1 MNSLLSRQIDKYLK
15 KEGTE
20 LLINQDFINAINDS
34 YNNYDEQLKMS
45 QRAMKISSDEL
56 YEVNDK
62 LRLETI
68 NLKEINKNLEEIINS
83 MAIKSTLNEI
93 ENEKDLVEKLKKQT
107 IEIISINKQREALLK
122 DLEEQ
127 NQELNEYAHVVS
139 HDLKAPLRNIH
150 TLVSWFIED
159 NKDRI
164 GDDCLNSL
172 NSVLVNVEKMDLL
185 IKGILEYSTI
195 DKLETG
201 DRLVDFNILCE
212 EVLKTFHVSLNTK
225 VHLSENL
232 PKIYGNTIRFKQIFQ
247 NLIENALNSINK
259 ENGTIEIGYEN
270 KKEDHLFYVKDNG
283 KGISPIYF
291 DKIFNVF
298 TKLESNNKS
307 SGIGLSI
314 VKKIVQFYNG
324 TIWVESQE
332 NEGATF
338 YFTLPKLYGKS
349 K

>member
-1 MNSLLSRQIDKYLK
+1 MNPLLSRQIDKYLK
-15 KEGTE
+15 KKGTD
-20 LLINQDFINAINDS
+20 LLLNQDFINAINDS

-56 YEVNDK
+56 YEANDK

-107 IEIISINKQREALLK
+107 IEIISINKQRETLLK

-164 GDDCLNSL
+164 GNDCLNSL

-195 DKLETG
+195 DKLETS

-212 EVLKTFHVSLNTK
+212 EVLKSFHIPLNTK
-225 VHLSENL
+225 VYISSDL

-247 NLIENALNSINK
+247 NLIDNALNSMNK
-259 ENGTIEIGYEN
+259 EKGIIEIGYEDQ
-270 KKEDHLFYVKDNG
+270 KENYLFYIKDNG
-283 KGISPIYF
+283 KGISPEYF
-291 DKIFNVF
+291 NKIFNVF
-298 TKLESNNKS
+298 TKLENDNNS

-314 VKKIVQFYNG
+314 VKKIVLLYRG
-324 TIWVESQE
+324 KIWVESQE
-332 NEGATF
+332 NEGSTF
-338 YFTLPKLYGKS
+338 YFTLS
-349 K
+349 KQHGTT

>member
-1 MNSLLSRQIDKYLK
+1 MNPLLSRQIDKYLK
-15 KEGTE
+15 KEGTD
-20 LLINQDFINAINDS
+20 LLLNQDFINAINDS

-56 YEVNDK
+56 YEANDK

-107 IEIISINKQREALLK
+107 IEIISINKQRETLLK

-164 GDDCLNSL
+164 GNDCLNSL

-195 DKLETG
+195 DKLETS

-212 EVLKTFHVSLNTK
+212 EVLKSFHIPLNTK
-225 VHLSENL
+225 VYISSDL

-247 NLIENALNSINK
+247 NLIDNALNSMNK
-259 ENGTIEIGYEN
+259 EKGIIEIGYEDQ
-270 KKEDHLFYVKDNG
+270 KENYLFYIKDNG
-283 KGISPIYF
+283 KGISPEYF
-291 DKIFNVF
+291 NKIFNVF
-298 TKLESNNKS
+298 TKLENDNNS

-314 VKKIVQFYNG
+314 VKKIVLFYRG
-324 TIWVESQE
+324 KIWVESQE
-332 NEGATF
+332 NEGSTY
-338 YFTLPKLYGKS
+338 YFTLS
-349 K
+349 KQHGTT

>member
-1 MNSLLSRQIDKYLK
+1 MNPLLSRQIDKYLK
-15 KEGTE
+15 KEGTD
-20 LLINQDFINAINDS
+20 LLLNQDFINAINDS

-56 YEVNDK
+56 YEANDK

-107 IEIISINKQREALLK
+107 IEIISINKQRETLLK

-164 GDDCLNSL
+164 GNDCLNSL

-195 DKLETG
+195 DKLETS

-212 EVLKTFHVSLNTK
+212 EVLKSFHIPLNTK
-225 VHLSENL
+225 VYISSDL

-247 NLIENALNSINK
+247 NLIDNALNSMNK
-259 ENGTIEIGYEN
+259 EKGIIEIGYEDQ
-270 KKEDHLFYVKDNG
+270 KENYLFYIKDNG
-283 KGISPIYF
+283 KGISPEYF
-291 DKIFNVF
+291 NKIFNVF
-298 TKLESNNKS
+298 TKLENDNNL

-314 VKKIVQFYNG
+314 VKKIVLFYRG
-324 TIWVESQE
+324 KIWVESQE
-332 NEGATF
+332 NEGSTF
-338 YFTLPKLYGKS
+338 YFTLS
-349 K
+349 KQHGTT

>member
-15 KEGTE
+15 KEGAD
-20 LLINQDFINAINDS
+20 LLLNQDFINAINDS

-56 YEVNDK
+56 YEANDK

-107 IEIISINKQREALLK
+107 IEIISINKQRETLLK

-159 NKDRI
+159 NKGRI

-172 NSVLVNVEKMDLL
+172 NSVLLNVEKMDLL

-195 DKLETG
+195 DKLETS

-212 EVLKTFHVSLNTK
+212 EVLKSFHIPLNTK
-225 VHLSENL
+225 VYIPSNL

-247 NLIENALNSINK
+247 NLIDNALNSMDK
-259 ENGTIEIGYEN
+259 EKRVIEIGYKDQE
-270 KKEDHLFYVKDNG
+270 EDYLFYIRDNG
-283 KGISPIYF
+283 KGISSKDF

-298 TKLESNNKS
+298 TKLENNNNS

-314 VKKIVQFYNG
+314 VKKIILFYSG
-324 TIWVESQE
+324 KIWVESKE
-332 NEGATF
+332 NEGSTF
-338 YFTLPKLYGKS
+338 YFTLS
-349 K
+349 KQHGTT

>member
-1 MNSLLSRQIDKYLK
+1 MNPLLSRQIDKYLK
-15 KEGTE
+15 KEGTD
-20 LLINQDFINAINDS
+20 LLLNQDFINAINDS

-45 QRAMKISSDEL
+45 QRAMKISSDEP
-56 YEVNDK
+56 YEANDK

-107 IEIISINKQREALLK
+107 IEIISINKQRETLLK

-164 GDDCLNSL
+164 GNDCLNSL

-195 DKLETG
+195 DKLETS

-212 EVLKTFHVSLNTK
+212 EVLKSFHIPLNTK
-225 VHLSENL
+225 VYISSDL

-247 NLIENALNSINK
+247 NLIDNALNSMNK
-259 ENGTIEIGYEN
+259 EKGIIEIGYEDQ
-270 KKEDHLFYVKDNG
+270 KENYLFYIKDNG
-283 KGISPIYF
+283 KGISPEYF
-291 DKIFNVF
+291 NKIFNVF
-298 TKLESNNKS
+298 TKLENDNNS

-314 VKKIVQFYNG
+314 VKKIVLFYRG
-324 TIWVESQE
+324 KIWVESQE
-332 NEGATF
+332 NEGSTF
-338 YFTLPKLYGKS
+338 YFTLS
-349 K
+349 KQHGTT

>member
-1 MNSLLSRQIDKYLK
+1 MNPLLSRQIDKYLK
-15 KEGTE
+15 KKGTD
-20 LLINQDFINAINDS
+20 LLLNQDFINAINDS

-56 YEVNDK
+56 YEANDK

-107 IEIISINKQREALLK
+107 IEIISINKQRETLLK

-164 GDDCLNSL
+164 GNDCLNSL

-195 DKLETG
+195 DKLETS

-212 EVLKTFHVSLNTK
+212 EVLKSFHIPLNTK
-225 VHLSENL
+225 VYISSDL

-247 NLIENALNSINK
+247 NLIDNALNSMNK
-259 ENGTIEIGYEN
+259 EKGIIEIGYEDQ
-270 KKEDHLFYVKDNG
+270 KENYLFYIKDNG
-283 KGISPIYF
+283 KGISPEYF
-291 DKIFNVF
+291 NKIFNVF
-298 TKLESNNKS
+298 TKLENDNNS

-314 VKKIVQFYNG
+314 VKKIVLFYRG
-324 TIWVESQE
+324 KIWVESQE
-332 NEGATF
+332 NEGSTF
-338 YFTLPKLYGKS
+338 YFTLS
-349 K
+349 KQHGTT

>member
-1 MNSLLSRQIDKYLK
+1 MNPLLSRQIDKYLK
-15 KEGTE
+15 KEGTD
-20 LLINQDFINAINDS
+20 LLLNQDFINAINDS

-56 YEVNDK
+56 YEANDK

-107 IEIISINKQREALLK
+107 IEIISINKQRETLLK

-164 GDDCLNSL
+164 GNDCLNSL

-195 DKLETG
+195 DKLETS

-212 EVLKTFHVSLNTK
+212 EVLKSFHIPLNTK
-225 VHLSENL
+225 VYISSDL

-247 NLIENALNSINK
+247 NLIDNALNSMNK
-259 ENGTIEIGYEN
+259 EKGIIEIGYEDQ
-270 KKEDHLFYVKDNG
+270 KENYLFYIKDNG
-283 KGISPIYF
+283 KGISPEYF
-291 DKIFNVF
+291 NKIFNVF
-298 TKLESNNKS
+298 TKLENDNNS

-314 VKKIVQFYNG
+314 VKKIVLFYRG
-324 TIWVESQE
+324 KIWVKSQE
-332 NEGATF
+332 NEGSTF
-338 YFTLPKLYGKS
+338 YFTLS
-349 K
+349 KQHGTT

>member
-1 MNSLLSRQIDKYLK
+1 MNPLLSRQIDKYLK
-15 KEGTE
+15 KEGTD
-20 LLINQDFINAINDS
+20 LLLNQDFINAINDS

-56 YEVNDK
+56 YEANDK

-107 IEIISINKQREALLK
+107 IEIISINKQRETLLK

-164 GDDCLNSL
+164 GNDCLNSL

-195 DKLETG
+195 DKLETS

-212 EVLKTFHVSLNTK
+212 EVLKSFHIPLNTK
-225 VHLSENL
+225 VYISSDL

-247 NLIENALNSINK
+247 NLIDNALNSMNK
-259 ENGTIEIGYEN
+259 EKGIIEIGYEDQ
-270 KKEDHLFYVKDNG
+270 KENYLFYIKDNG
-283 KGISPIYF
+283 KGISPEYF
-291 DKIFNVF
+291 NKIFNVF
-298 TKLESNNKS
+298 TKLENDNNS

-314 VKKIVQFYNG
+314 VKKIVLLYRG
-324 TIWVESQE
+324 KIWVESQE
-332 NEGATF
+332 NEGSTF
-338 YFTLPKLYGKS
+338 YFTLS
-349 K
+349 KQHGTT

>member
-15 KEGTE
+15 KGGTD
-20 LLINQDFINAINDS
+20 LSLNQDFINAINDS

-56 YEVNDK
+56 YEANDK
-62 LRLETI
+62 LRIEAT

-107 IEIISINKQREALLK
+107 IEIISINKQREVLLK

-164 GDDCLNSL
+164 GNDCLNSL
-172 NSVLVNVEKMDLL
+172 NSVLLNVEKMDLL
-185 IKGILEYSTI
+185 IKGILDYSTI
-195 DKLETG
+195 DKLETS

-212 EVLKTFHVSLNTK
+212 EVLKTFHVTPNYTISISK
-225 VHLSENL
+225 NL

-247 NLIENALNSINK
+247 NLIDNALNSIDK
-259 ENGTIEIGYEN
+259 ENGIIEIDYEN
-270 KKEDHLFYVKDNG
+270 RKEDHLFSIKDNG
-283 KGISPIYF
+283 KGISPEYF
-291 DKIFNVF
+291 NKIFNIF
-298 TKLESNNKS
+298 TKLESDNNS

-314 VKKIVQFYNG
+314 VKKIVLFYNG
-324 TIWVESQE
+324 KIWVESLE
-332 NEGATF
+332 NEGSTF
-338 YFTLPKLYGKS
+338 YFTLPKQYGRT
-349 K
+349 